1 MASPRTY
8 HISYNCS
15 VPGGDY
21 TIKICCTTEHT
32 HLKGIHR
39 RNKSARQHQ
48 IKPNECRIHAN
59 HTARCWL
66 PENNFSH
73 ALTTHHGLHIGCVP
87 ASQIDSITAGRSD
100 PVEDVTHIR
109 HPEHIPVAN
118 RTTNNKSTCASTK
131 VRCAVVK
138 SYASFGHLKHLLF
151 VGRIVAIGCYI
162 CRQRGLISV
171 CAVRKGW

>member
-1 MASPRTY
+1 M
-8 HISYNCS
+8 IEL
-15 VPGGDY
+15 
-21 TIKICCTTEHT
+21 I
-32 HLKGIHR
+32 
-39 RNKSARQHQ
+39 
-48 IKPNECRIHAN
+48 RIIQGWVK
-59 HTARCWL
+59 RSWCD
-66 PENNFSH
+66 
-73 ALTTHHGLHIGCVP
+73 ALTAHHGLHVRCVP
-87 ASQIDSITAGRSD
+87 ASQIHGITAGRSD

-118 RTTNNKSTCASTK
+118 GTTNNKSTCASTK

-171 CAVRKGW
+171 CAVRKGWWSTGRTASTEIEGIREGGSVPVPEADYLVEGCRLIEHLSL